1 MVGGGAASG
10 AGAGRGGLELEAG
23 GAAAM
28 PSTAEAPPTAATT
41 SYASGFQPFAL
52 ACSLLIAMIIYFPL
66 REPRIEYL
74 ASIWWVRVAFLVLLT
89 LVACSASP
97 SGAVWIILAAALLGV
112 VYVLAM
118 NVHATRH
125 LPLATDSADGP
136 HHTTPGTPNA
146 PSRTPTDIRPVAQI
160 AQIRHQQYAD
170 LIQRCLHAK
179 QRDAPVC
186 QQLATLHR
194 TVHDLHSQEDVL
206 PTKER
211 DQDAFSDRPES
222 S

>member
-1 MVGGGAASG
+1 
-10 AGAGRGGLELEAG
+10 
-23 GAAAM
+23 M
-28 PSTAEAPPTAATT
+28 PSMAEAPPGAATT
-41 SYASGFQPFAL
+41 SYASGFQPYAL

-66 REPRIEYL
+66 RETRIEYL

-89 LVACSASP
+89 LVACSASSS
-97 SGAVWIILAAALLGV
+97 SGAVWIILTAALLGV

-118 NVHATRH
+118 NVYATRH
-125 LPLATDSADGP
+125 LPLAAMDSDDGQ

-146 PSRTPTDIRPVAQI
+146 PSRTPADIRPVAQI

-179 QRDAPVC
+179 QRDSPVC
-186 QQLATLHR
+186 QQLAALHR
-194 TVHDLHSQEDVL
+194 TVQDLHSQEDVL
-206 PTKER
+206 PTKAR
-211 DQDAFSDRPES
+211 DQNAFSDRPES